1 MFLPGPE
8 GMFFLMQSLEEVV
21 EDIAQFLKP
30 SAHAYDKAR
39 AVHDW
44 IVANIT
50 YDYRR
55 KDAMRSGR
63 DDGNPYRPEM
73 TLERKAGICS
83 DMTVLYIALA
93 GMLGVRAQYAY
104 VSVDQAGEKV
114 RHACA
119 EVDVG
124 HRRLL
129 ADPAHRIFDARHQS
143 YEIQDVKE
151 FWGRPQR
158 LPSSGAAA
166 AGWLLAL
173 CAGAYL
179 LFSSMSCSR
188 REDSLA
194 AKDTA
199 AGVEFRTPH
208 GELVYAY
215 AHDAVKPMKDALLLH
230 EAREGELSGQA
241 ILRLL
246 VRADTDRNG
255 AISAFEAQ
263 RLLAAERQRYAK

>member
-1 MFLPGPE
+1 
-8 GMFFLMQSLEEVV
+8 MQSLEEVI

-30 SAHAYDKAR
+30 SAHAHDKAR

-44 IVANIT
+44 IVANIA

-55 KDAMRSGR
+55 KDAVRSGR
-63 DDGNPYRPEM
+63 DNHNPYRPEM
-73 TLERKAGICS
+73 TLERKAGICG
-83 DMTVLYIALA
+83 DMTVLYVALA

-104 VSVDQAGEKV
+104 VSVDQEGNKV
-114 RHACA
+114 QHACA

-151 FWGRPQR
+151 FWGRPR
-158 LPSSGAAA
+158 MSSSGAAG

-173 CAGAYL
+173 CAGAYF
-179 LFSSMSCSR
+179 LFSNMSCSR
-188 REDSLA
+188 REDPLT
-194 AKDTA
+194 AKDTQS
-199 AGVEFRTPH
+199 GVEFRTPH

-215 AHDAVKPMKDALLLH
+215 AHDAAKPMKDALLLY

-241 ILRLL
+241 MLKLL
-246 VRADTDRNG
+246 VQADLDRDG
-255 AISAFEAQ
+255 VISGGEAQ
-263 RLLAAERQRYAK
+263 RLLAAERRRYAK

>member
-1 MFLPGPE
+1 
-8 GMFFLMQSLEEVV
+8 MQSLEEVI

-30 SAHAYDKAR
+30 TAHAYDKAR

-44 IVANIT
+44 VVANIT

-55 KDAMRSGR
+55 RDAIRSGR
-63 DDGNPYRPEM
+63 DNGNPYRPEM

-104 VSVDQAGEKV
+104 VSVDQTGEKV

-129 ADPAHRIFDARHQS
+129 ADPVYRIFDARHQS
-143 YEIQDVKE
+143 YEIRAVKE
-151 FWGRPQR
+151 YWNRPQGMQ
-158 LPSSGAAA
+158 SQGAAA
-166 AGWLLAL
+166 AGWLLAA

-179 LFSSMSCSR
+179 LFSGMSCSR
-188 REDSLA
+188 REDPLSA
-194 AKDTA
+194 QDTA
-199 AGVEFRTPH
+199 AGVEFRTQH
-208 GELVYAY
+208 GALAYAY
-215 AHDAVKPMKDALLLH
+215 APDAIKHMKDALLLH
-230 EAREGELSGQA
+230 EAKNGELSGQA
-241 ILRLL
+241 MLRLL
-246 VRADTDRNG
+246 VRTDADKNG
-255 AISAFEAQ
+255 VISAFEAQ
-263 RLLAAERQRYAK
+263 RLLAAERSHYGH